1 MEPMQERLLSNYR
14 SQLRSQ
20 PNNESSKMLIES
32 YLRPALKQFGI
43 EEVRDFLREYVM
55 STAKDKSICSTI
67 IHPSS
72 DAGEE
77 MSETYS
83 DIDYEDSIKNRIHAD
98 DEISKSEPM
107 KVINNN
113 PNPSNSSLPLQVTVS
128 TEPLQQS
135 SLQCTTSANS
145 SSDIMDVVG
154 VEANIIDQ
162 PSSTAESVSLLIDSR
177 NCKVEPPQPE
187 ISDSSSD
194 IMDDILKH
202 HNAYDDVCVDANI
215 VERPSTE
222 RTFSEQLLH
231 SSNNNSNK
239 NTLVDSHIFQ
249 VALVETS
256 NIRDAMDANSNQKL
270 STPQKD
276 GLKIEPDEES
286 FDIPETTNFESLI
299 SLKSKTT
306 TSSSDDFSGY
316 SEIDKPKYN
325 EHNQRVRGPFGVET
339 KKTIPNLPIEFDEPI
354 SWDQPLRHL
363 MDSMVPCMVH
373 VNNVIA
379 RPIFKV
385 FKTPLEIASDDFP
398 TSLHLDRTHINIT
411 APKLN
416 AAIICVVNMFVY
428 AIRELFFSHPIKG
441 TMVHKKFFDC
451 LPSWTTKGR
460 TIETFQLDA
469 NLMWASPI
477 FRGHFCPINCERISF
492 HEVIQKSFSK
502 YYAFLNEGKVFS
514 QSIYCNFIPRIR
526 LPTECNMLQF
536 QESIQK
542 AFNNFKGQQLDENI
556 MFVSF
561 ESLPVTSS
569 PIPYTIRL
577 LYQGKYVVYQTA
589 SLYYQNSVDDC
600 LTTICAKSS
609 NAEWYRF
616 NWEKGNNVQAKYTQ
630 PLTEKNLPRCH
641 VTYDTKL
648 EYHLEGILFLRIW
661 DQMSSYSS
669 DFSDTLLPA
678 TMSRLDGTKNS
689 NVTSEDLKL
698 IRVPT
703 AWLNDTIIS
712 NVLVRM
718 HAYYNCP
725 CIFVEEVSLALHD
738 SSIMHAC
745 KKKREDMDE
754 FVMSNAFDNLSV
766 WEITYGRLD
775 ENLKIS
781 RSLEVFFEP
790 SKSNFLF
797 FPVNVHGN
805 HWILLVLSTVQKRI
819 FIIDS
824 MDQNG
829 TIKDAYLV
837 AIFIKYLEYKSSI
850 SNGAFIFVSAD
861 WRIESLPAT
870 KQQDG
875 YNCGIHLIINAAM
888 LMRQIKDNESVQISF
903 VEDPMPVYEK
913 KSQVLKEKVNKVR
926 TTLYKTFLYRDSF
939 ENVMSSIFAVDSVPN
954 PATPKKAKVTKKV
967 RSKVVFLG

>member
-1 MEPMQERLLSNYR
+1 
-14 SQLRSQ
+14 
-20 PNNESSKMLIES
+20 
-32 YLRPALKQFGI
+32 
-43 EEVRDFLREYVM
+43 
-55 STAKDKSICSTI
+55 
-67 IHPSS
+67 
-72 DAGEE
+72 
-77 MSETYS
+77 
-83 DIDYEDSIKNRIHAD
+83 
-98 DEISKSEPM
+98 
-107 KVINNN
+107 
-113 PNPSNSSLPLQVTVS
+113 
-128 TEPLQQS
+128 
-135 SLQCTTSANS
+135 
-145 SSDIMDVVG
+145 
-154 VEANIIDQ
+154 
-162 PSSTAESVSLLIDSR
+162 
-177 NCKVEPPQPE
+177 
-187 ISDSSSD
+187 
-194 IMDDILKH
+194 
-202 HNAYDDVCVDANI
+202 
-215 VERPSTE
+215 
-222 RTFSEQLLH
+222 
-231 SSNNNSNK
+231 
-239 NTLVDSHIFQ
+239 
-249 VALVETS
+249 
-256 NIRDAMDANSNQKL
+256 
-270 STPQKD
+270 
-276 GLKIEPDEES
+276 
-286 FDIPETTNFESLI
+286 
-299 SLKSKTT
+299 
-306 TSSSDDFSGY
+306 
-316 SEIDKPKYN
+316 
-325 EHNQRVRGPFGVET
+325 
-339 KKTIPNLPIEFDEPI
+339 
-354 SWDQPLRHL
+354 
-363 MDSMVPCMVH
+363 
-373 VNNVIA
+373 
-379 RPIFKV
+379 
-385 FKTPLEIASDDFP
+385 
-398 TSLHLDRTHINIT
+398 
-411 APKLN
+411 
-416 AAIICVVNMFVY
+416 
-428 AIRELFFSHPIKG
+428 
-441 TMVHKKFFDC
+441 
-451 LPSWTTKGR
+451 
-460 TIETFQLDA
+460 
-469 NLMWASPI
+469 
-477 FRGHFCPINCERISF
+477 
-492 HEVIQKSFSK
+492 
-502 YYAFLNEGKVFS
+502 
-514 QSIYCNFIPRIR
+514 
-526 LPTECNMLQF
+526 MLQF

-542 AFNNFKGQQLDENI
+542 AFNKNFRGQQQLDENI

-561 ESLPVTSS
+561 ESLPVTSC

-616 NWEKGNNVQAKYTQ
+616 NWEKGKDVQAKYTQ
-630 PLTEKNLPRCH
+630 PLTEKNLPRCR
-641 VTYDTKL
+641 VNYDGKL
-648 EYHLEGILFLRIW
+648 DYHLEGILFLRIW

-669 DFSDTLLPA
+669 YFSDTLLPA
-678 TMSRLDGTKNS
+678 TMSRLDGTKNA

-698 IRVPT
+698 IRVPA
-703 AWLNDTIIS
+703 AWLNNTIIS